1 MVRRIGQ
8 RSSLFA
14 LPLLLPKVTGGGRR
28 FARRFIVLALA
39 VALALTALASS
50 AGAAS
55 DLLPDLR
62 MLRLT
67 DLKIEKTSDGRKL
80 LRFSSIIVN
89 VGDGPLQVHGQRPD
103 TGASTMNTFQRIFDE
118 AGEPHDV
125 PTDAVMHFGGD
136 GHNHWHVRDLES
148 FELERLRDDSKVG
161 TGAKHGFCFWDN
173 HRYGSEQDPY
183 YAGCGQPT
191 DLEVTMGLSVGWG
204 DLYRYDLPDQYIDI
218 TGLGRGRYRLIG
230 TADADNWFRES
241 EESNNSTWVDIR
253 IRNGRAKVM
262 GYGPTAY
269 TGSQGSVAGA

>member
-1 MVRRIGQ
+1 MRRIGL
-8 RSSLFA
+8 RSSLFG
-14 LPLLLPKVTGGGRR
+14 LPLLLPKGTGGGR

-55 DLLPDLR
+55 DHLPDLR

-89 VGDGPLQVHGQRPD
+89 VGDGPLEVHGQRPD
-103 TGASTMNTFQRIFDE
+103 AGASTMTTVQRIFDE
-118 AGEPHDV
+118 EGEHHDV
-125 PTDAVMHFGGD
+125 STDAVMHFGGD

-148 FELERLRDDSKVG
+148 FELERLRNGSKVG

-183 YAGCGQPT
+183 YTGCGQST
-191 DLEVTMGLSVGWG
+191 DLEVKMGLSVGWG
-204 DLYRYDLPDQYIDI
+204 DLYRYSLPDQYIDI
-218 TGLGRGRYRLIG
+218 TGLGRGRYRLEG

-241 EESNNSTWVDIR
+241 EESNNSTWVDVR

-262 GYGPTAY
+262 GYGPTTY